1 MFFAETLE
9 RDGKSMD
16 ASTVYK
22 CGCAVCRSLADHPDR
37 AVHRRI
43 NLLASRLD
51 ENQRRWFVAA
61 EAMRI
66 GHGGDELLSQVTG
79 MNVATIRRGRRELE
93 GSLED
98 CPPPRVRRVGGGR
111 PPVEKKTRRSSRV

>member
-1 MFFAETLE
+1 MEA
-9 RDGKSMD
+9 
-16 ASTVYK
+16 ATVHD
-22 CGCAVCRSLADHPDR
+22 CGCAVCRGWADHPHK

-66 GHGGDELLSQVTG
+66 GHGGDQLLSQVTG
-79 MNVATIRRGRRELE
+79 INVATIRRGRRELE
-93 GSLED
+93 ESLED
-98 CPPPRVRRVGGGR
+98 CPAERVRRVGGGR
-111 PPVEKKTRRSSRV
+111 PPVEKKTRRSSRA

>member
-1 MFFAETLE
+1 
-9 RDGKSMD
+9 MD
-16 ASTVYK
+16 ASAIHE
-22 CGCAVCRSLADHPDR
+22 CECSVCRGSAEHPDK

-43 NLLASRLD
+43 NLLVGRLD

-66 GHGGDELLSQVTG
+66 GHGGDQLLSQVTG
-79 MNVATIRRGRRELE
+79 MNVETIRRGRRELE

-98 CPPPRVRRVGGGR
+98 CPTERVRREGGGR
-111 PPVEKKTRRSSRV
+111 PLVEKKTRRSSRV

>member
-1 MFFAETLE
+1 
-9 RDGKSMD
+9 MD
-16 ASTVYK
+16 ASAVHK
-22 CGCAVCRSLADHPDR
+22 CACAVCQKLADHPDK

-43 NLLASRLD
+43 HLLASRLD

-66 GHGGDELLSQVTG
+66 GHGGDQLLSQVTG

-98 CPPPRVRRVGGGR
+98 CPTQRVRREGGGR
-111 PPVEKKTRRSSRV
+111 PPVEKRNRPSSRA

>member
-1 MFFAETLE
+1 
-9 RDGKSMD
+9 MD
-16 ASTVYK
+16 ASTVHE
-22 CGCAVCRSLADHPDR
+22 CGCSVCRGSADHPDK

-43 NLLASRLD
+43 NLLVSRLD

-66 GHGGDELLSQVTG
+66 GHGGDQLLSQVTG
-79 MNVATIRRGRRELE
+79 MNVETIRRGRREIE

-98 CPPPRVRRVGGGR
+98 CPADRIRRVGGGR
-111 PPVEKKTRRSSRV
+111 PPIEKRIRRSSRA

>member
-1 MFFAETLE
+1 
-9 RDGKSMD
+9 MD
-16 ASTVYK
+16 ASTVHE
-22 CGCAVCRSLADHPDR
+22 CGCSVCRGSADHADK

-43 NLLASRLD
+43 NLLVSRLD

-66 GHGGDELLSQVTG
+66 GHGGDQLLSQVTG
-79 MNVATIRRGRRELE
+79 MNVETIRRGRRDLE

-98 CPPPRVRRVGGGR
+98 CPAERVRRVGGGR
-111 PPVEKKTRRSSRV
+111 PPVEKKTRRSSRT

>member
-1 MFFAETLE
+1 
-9 RDGKSMD
+9 MD
-16 ASTVYK
+16 ASAVHE
-22 CGCAVCRSLADHPDR
+22 CECSVCRGSAEHPDK

-43 NLLASRLD
+43 NLLVSRLD

-66 GHGGDELLSQVTG
+66 GHGGDQLLSQGTG
-79 MNVATIRRGRRELE
+79 MNIETIRRGRREWE

-98 CPPPRVRRVGGGR
+98 CPTQRVRREGGGR
-111 PPVEKKTRRSSRV
+111 PPIEKKTRRSSRA

>member
-1 MFFAETLE
+1 ME
-9 RDGKSMD
+9 
-16 ASTVYK
+16 ASTVHK
-22 CGCAVCRSLADHPDR
+22 CGCAVCQRSADHPDK

-43 NLLASRLD
+43 NLLAGRLD

-66 GHGGDELLSQVTG
+66 GHGGDQLLSQVTG
-79 MNVATIRRGRRELE
+79 MNVATIRCGRQEFE

-98 CPPPRVRRVGGGR
+98 CPAERVRRVGGGR
-111 PPVEKKTRRSSRV
+111 PPVEKKTPRSSRA

>member
-1 MFFAETLE
+1 
-9 RDGKSMD
+9 MD
-16 ASTVYK
+16 APTLHE
-22 CGCAVCRSLADHPDR
+22 CGCPVCQASADHPDK

-66 GHGGDELLSQVTG
+66 GHGGDQLLSQVTG
-79 MNVATIRRGRRELE
+79 MNVATIRCGRRELE

-98 CPPPRVRRVGGGR
+98 CPAERVRRVGGGR
-111 PPVEKKTRRSSRV
+111 PPVEKKTRRSNRA

>member
-1 MFFAETLE
+1 
-9 RDGKSMD
+9 MD
-16 ASTVYK
+16 ASTVHE
-22 CGCAVCRSLADHPDR
+22 CGCSACRGPADHPDK

-43 NLLASRLD
+43 NLLVGRLD

-66 GHGGDELLSQVTG
+66 GHGGDQLLAQVTG
-79 MNVATIRRGRRELE
+79 MNAETIRRGRRELE

-98 CPPPRVRRVGGGR
+98 CPTERVRRVGGGR
-111 PPVEKKTRRSSRV
+111 PRIEKKIRRSSRA